1 LEAFVDHPLPWLR
14 YLAAS
19 ELDADVADF
28 DGLEVESPSGEHLGK
43 VDGFI
48 VDRDSGRPYYVVV
61 DSGGWFKS
69 KRFLMPIGHARL
81 ESDAEGDALE
91 VDITR
96 DRIDRFPGFDKKEF
110 EKFSEADLKR
120 FNDETCAICAV
131 TEVTFSSLEP
141 FSAAWERP
149 DYRRPD
155 WWRADS
161 TRRKP
166 EETQQSSHHH

>member
-1 LEAFVDHPLPWLR
+1 MLDHDT
-14 YLAAS
+14 AN
-19 ELDADVADF
+19 F

-48 VDRDSGRPYYVVV
+48 LDKDSGRPYYVVV

-81 ESDAEGDALE
+81 ESDAKGDSLQ

-96 DRIDRFPGFDKKEF
+96 DRINRFPGFDKNEF
-110 EKFSEADLKR
+110 EKFSKEDLKR

-131 TEVTFSSLEP
+131 TEVTFQSVEP
-141 FSAAWERP
+141 FSAAWDRPDFERP
-149 DYRRPD
+149 G
-155 WWRADS
+155 WWRADTTKS
-161 TRRKP
+161 HQEP
-166 EETQQSSHHH
+166 SHQSSRG